1 MKTIVLGASP
11 NPSRYAYRAVQRL
24 KLNKHEIIPVGIR
37 TGEIEGIEIMQGKPL
52 LEDIHTITL
61 YINPKIQED
70 YFDYI
75 LSLHPKR
82 IIFNPGTENPKFY
95 QLIRKQIPT
104 IQIEVACTLVMLA
117 ANTY

>member
-1 MKTIVLGASP
+1 MKTLVLGATP
-11 NPSRYAYRAVQRL
+11 NPNRYAYKAVQRL
-24 KLNKHEIIPVGIR
+24 KLNQHEVIPVGIR
-37 TGEIEGIEIMQGKPL
+37 KGDIEGIEIVQGQPA
-52 LEDIHTITL
+52 LEAIHTITL
-61 YINPKIQED
+61 YINPRIQED

-95 QLIRKQIPT
+95 QLIQKQAPS
-104 IQIEVACTLVMLA
+104 IEIEAACTLVMLA